1 MRTHTKEFQQ
11 NLTPSDAFDV
21 LKEGNKRFINNLK
34 LNRDLLQQMDETA
47 NGQYPWAVI
56 LSCMDSRT
64 SVEHIFDQGIGDI
77 FSIRIAGNVVND
89 DIVGSMEYA
98 CAVAG
103 SKLVVV
109 LGHTK
114 CGAIKGACDHV
125 KLGNLTGLLDK
136 VNPAIAKTAAAS
148 KETSKENYAEIV
160 AQANVIESMNEI
172 LEKSSILRGLYEEGK
187 IGVVGGI
194 YNVEN
199 GKVSFTRT
207 MFADVEAV
215 VEESAT
221 TV

>member
-11 NLTPSDAFDV
+11 NLTPSDAFEV
-21 LKEGNKRFINNLK
+21 LKDGNKRFIGNLK

-125 KLGNLTGLLDK
+125 QLGNLTGLLAK
-136 VNPAIAKTAAAS
+136 VNPAIEKTAAAE
-148 KETSKENYAEIV
+148 KETSRENYAEVV
-160 AQANVIESMNEI
+160 AQANVIESMKEI

-187 IGVVGGI
+187 IGIVGGI

-207 MFADVEAV
+207 MFSDQEAL

>member
-1 MRTHTKEFQQ
+1 METCDVIDHFIITKRK
-11 NLTPSDAFDV
+11 NDNT
-21 LKEGNKRFINNLK
+21 RFINNLK
-34 LNRDLLQQMDETA
+34 LNRDLLQQTDETA

-77 FSIRIAGNVVND
+77 FSLRIAGNVVND

-125 KLGNLTGLLDK
+125 QLGNLTGLLDK
-136 VNPAIAKTAAAS
+136 ITPAI
-148 KETSKENYAEIV
+148 
-160 AQANVIESMNEI
+160 
-172 LEKSSILRGLYEEGK
+172 
-187 IGVVGGI
+187 
-194 YNVEN
+194 
-199 GKVSFTRT
+199 
-207 MFADVEAV
+207 
-215 VEESAT
+215 
-221 TV
+221 

>member
-11 NLTPSDAFDV
+11 NLTPADAFEV
-21 LKEGNKRFINNLK
+21 LKDGNKRFINNLK
-34 LNRDLLQQMDETA
+34 INRDLLQQMDETSH
-47 NGQYPWAVI
+47 GQYPWAVI

-114 CGAIKGACDHV
+114 CGAVKGACDHV
-125 KLGNLTGLLDK
+125 ELGNLTGLLNK
-136 VNPAIAKTAAAS
+136 VAPAIAKTAAAA
-148 KETSKENYAEIV
+148 KETSPEAYAEIV
-160 AQANVIESMNEI
+160 AQANVLESMDEI
-172 LEKSSILRGLYEEGK
+172 LEKSEILRNLFAEGK
-187 IGVVGGI
+187 IGIVGGI

-199 GKVSFTRT
+199 GKVSFIRKMLTET
-207 MFADVEAV
+207 STVHED
-215 VEESAT
+215 SAT
-221 TV
+221 TA